1 MAAFSWFWLTM
12 WLGLWMPGYVT
23 RIAEMKLGYSVLKTG
38 MVLASIT
45 IFMPLPG

>member
-1 MAAFSWFWLTM
+1 M
-12 WLGLWMPGYVT
+12 WLGLWRSGYVT